1 MRGRAEL
8 LWQHPTP
15 SQPLPTC
22 HGDQPRVLGA
32 PGLLAHRR
40 SSGLRR
46 RGFVEGTVQQK
57 PFLQGLS
64 LLEG

>member
-32 PGLLAHRR
+32 PGLEAHGR
-40 SSGLRR
+40 SSGLE
-46 RGFVEGTVQQK
+46 RGVFGEGTAQQK
-57 PFLQGLS
+57 LFLQGFS